1 MSVPNT
7 EKAKKAKSKEKKAA
21 SKVAT
26 LNKESPKTKF
36 TEDDFIALEK
46 GIFPR
51 KDKVIDYIYKDPK

>member
-1 MSVPNT
+1 MWKVLNT
-7 EKAKKAKSKEKKAA
+7 EKPKNKEKKAA

-26 LNKESPKTKF
+26 LNKKSPQTKF

-51 KDKVIDYIYKDPK
+51 KDKVIDYIYDDPK